1 MPASKRKPVLLG
13 RNLAE
18 LQPVAIE
25 SPYQAGACNIGPAEV
40 ARRRLFGHV
49 ALVVGLVLLVLLI
62 VLHAPPLARLIV
74 ALPVAG
80 AATGY
85 IQARL
90 RFCAAYGS
98 RGVYNFGELGKV
110 TPVMDAAARARD
122 RARSVRISLAAALI
136 GLASGIVAVLLPV

>member
-1 MPASKRKPVLLG
+1 VPASKRKPALIG

-18 LQPVAIE
+18 LQPLVVE
-25 SPYQAGACNIGPAEV
+25 SPYEAGACNIGPAEI

-49 ALVVGLVLLVLLI
+49 ALVVSLVLLALLI
-62 VLHAPPLARLIV
+62 ALHVTPLARMLV

-98 RGVYNFGELGKV
+98 RGVYNFGEPGKV
-110 TPVMDAAARARD
+110 NPVMDAAARARD
-122 RARSVRISLAAALI
+122 RARSMRISLAAALI
-136 GLASGIVAVLLPV
+136 GTAAGIVAVLLPV